1 MAEFMNP
8 ARQGRACR
16 TTIGGVLLAGTVLAG
31 GCSGTLEDLWPDR
44 SPVYKTSRSAPPL
57 EIPPDLTSTSI
68 RDALQIPGVDA
79 TYSQYASAEASSATR
94 GAPAVLPEIENAR
107 IERDADQRWLVVAM
121 KPEDAWPRIRDFW
134 TAQGLALETEDPD
147 IGLMETEWAARREP
161 LPAGVL
167 KRAVQRIS
175 DAFYGLQFRDRY
187 RTRIERG
194 TEPDTTAVHISHRGA
209 EQTFVGAE
217 THAAQVEG
225 LGETVW
231 QPRPNDP
238 GLEAEM
244 LSRLMIFL
252 GLDEERADAIA
263 AAGATPEPSRARLVR
278 ADDGTTALVLDQ
290 GFSQAWR
297 RTGLALD
304 RAGLAVEDRD
314 RSRGL
319 FFVRYDVDGTSADDE
334 NKGWLSRLVFWGND
348 EEAEQDEGGYVVNV
362 VVGATSD
369 SARIVVLDT
378 DGAPTESPAASRI
391 LALLHEQLQ

>member
-8 ARQGRACR
+8 ARRGRACR
-16 TTIGGVLLAGTVLAG
+16 TTVGGALLAGTVLAG
-31 GCSGTLEDLWPDR
+31 GCAGTLEDVWPD
-44 SPVYKTSRSAPPL
+44 PNPTYKSSRSAPPL
-57 EIPPDLTSTSI
+57 EIPPDLTRTSI

-79 TYSQYASAEASSATR
+79 TYSQYASGEASSAAR

-107 IERDADQRWLVVAM
+107 IERSGDQRWLVVAM
-121 KPEDAWPRIRDFW
+121 KPEEAWPRLRDFW
-134 TAQGLALETEDPD
+134 TAQGLALETEEPD
-147 IGLMETEWAARREP
+147 IGVMETEWAARREP

-175 DAFYGLQFRDRY
+175 DAFYGLQYRDRY

-194 TEPDTTAVHISHRGA
+194 GEPDTTDVYISHRGA

-225 LGETVW
+225 LGETMW

-263 AAGATPEPSRARLVR
+263 VAGASPEPSRARLVR
-278 ADDGTTALVLDQ
+278 ADDGTAALVLDQ

-319 FFVRYDVDGTSADDE
+319 FFVRYDVDGAGADED
-334 NKGWLSRLVFWGND
+334 KGWLARLVFWGD
-348 EEAEQDEGGYVVNV
+348 DDEAEEGEDGYVVNV
-362 VVGATSD
+362 VGDTPE
-369 SARIVVLDT
+369 SARIVVLDV
-378 DGAPTESPAASRI
+378 DGAPVESPAASRI